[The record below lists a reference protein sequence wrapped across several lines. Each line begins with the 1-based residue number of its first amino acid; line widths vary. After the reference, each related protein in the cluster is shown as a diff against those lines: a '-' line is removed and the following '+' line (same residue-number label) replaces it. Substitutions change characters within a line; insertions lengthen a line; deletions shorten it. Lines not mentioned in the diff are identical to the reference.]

1 MRSHYLGIIFL
12 FVLGNFSAQEG
23 KTSLK
28 PSSILV
34 GQLAKLVYSIELPAN
49 SAYKHLPF
57 GNIVPSIKKNDQ
69 GYTTTD
75 LSSDI
80 EQIGVM
86 HDTVILRGK
95 KKELRITYT
104 ISGWNEGT
112 YLINGARLQLNDS
125 MIVFPEVALKVALVP
140 EKKGQEIYDIRE
152 SFSDLPEA
160 PNPAIVFFEK
170 NRSWLIPLLIVLSGG
185 LLLFFL
191 WWRNRP
197 KKSDFV
203 PELSLKERSLLA
215 IDALEKERLWEKGK
229 LKEHY
234 IELSYI
240 LRSYLSARY
249 TLSMLENTTSEAQLL
264 LRQIGLHEET
274 IRTIGK
280 VLDQSD
286 MVKFAKSAP
295 EETEV
300 LKISQ
305 LVRQII
311 AETSPLEFEKH
322 E

>member
-1 MRSHYLGIIFL
+1 MKSQLIGIFIMLLPWHFC
-12 FVLGNFSAQEG
+12 AQEA
-23 KTSLK
+23 KSTLQ
-28 PSSILV
+28 PSSILI
-34 GQLAKLVYSIELPAN
+34 GQPAELTYSIELPAG

-57 GNIVPSIKKNDQ
+57 GNVVPSIKSNAD
-69 GYTTTD
+69 GYTISEI
-75 LSSDI
+75 SSDL
-80 EQIGVM
+80 EQIEPM
-86 HDTVILRGK
+86 RDTVIMRGN
-95 KKELRITYT
+95 KKELRITYL
-104 ISGWNEGT
+104 ISGWNEGS
-112 YLINGARLQLNDS
+112 YLINGAKLQLNDS
-125 MIVFPEVALKVALVP
+125 MIPFPEVKLTVSLVP

-152 SFSDLPEA
+152 SFSSLPEK
-160 PNPAIVFFEK
+160 PNPVILFFDQ
-170 NRSWLIPLLIVLSGG
+170 NRSWLIPLLIILSAG
-185 LLLFFL
+185 LVLFFL
-191 WWRNRP
+191 WWRSRP
-197 KKSDFV
+197 RKAEIVNK
-203 PELSLKERSLLA
+203 LSLKERSLLA
-215 IDALEKERLWEKGK
+215 IDALEKERLWENGK
-229 LKEHY
+229 LKQHY

-264 LRQIGLHEET
+264 LRQVGLHEET